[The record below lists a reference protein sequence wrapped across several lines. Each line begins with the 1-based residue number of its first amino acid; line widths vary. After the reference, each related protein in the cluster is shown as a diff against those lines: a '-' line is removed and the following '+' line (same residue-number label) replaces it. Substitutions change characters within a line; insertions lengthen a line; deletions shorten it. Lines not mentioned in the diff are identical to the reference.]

1 MAKRVAVVGMS
12 FRFPSTN
19 TAEYWTDLLAGKD
32 LVTEIDPGRWSPDRY
47 FHPSKQNPGTAY
59 TRSAG
64 TLGDISGFDADFFG
78 ISPREAAVMDP
89 QQRLLLELCWEA
101 MEDAAIPP
109 QRLRGSDCGVYIG
122 ISTADYAYR
131 MAHDLDLL
139 DSTVATGNTS
149 SIAANRLSYV
159 FDLRGPSMAV
169 DTACSS
175 ALVAFHQAVRAIAS
189 GECTHAIAG
198 GVSLHLHPYGFI
210 TFSKASMLSP
220 RGRCS
225 VFDAS
230 GDGYVRSEGGGLFVL
245 KDYDQALA
253 DGDPIIGVVAGSA
266 VNTDGRK
273 SGLTV
278 PSAQAQ
284 AQLLEQAYGRA
295 GIDPAELDY
304 LEAHGTG
311 TRVGDPIETR
321 AIGMALGARR
331 PQGKPLPIGSV
342 KSNLGHLEAASGVAG
357 LVKALHA
364 LRHREVP
371 ATIGVREINPNIDC
385 SGWNIDIV
393 TRNLPLPAEGTLTI
407 GVNSFGFGGAN
418 AHVILQ
424 SAPELAAASVPAPLA
439 PPAREVPVFVS
450 GRTEAALQQAA
461 LDLAARL
468 RAQPERLYDIAW
480 QSCLRRDWH
489 ASRALVFGQDAAA
502 VAQTLAQ
509 HAAGHAPRH
518 ALAHGT
524 ALPDATRVVY
534 AYSGNGS
541 QWMGMGRRLMTHPV
555 FAEAVDAID
564 RLFEPLAGYRLA
576 DELRRQDAPN
586 RYDSTE
592 YAQPALF
599 ALQVG
604 ITHLLAERGL
614 QPGAVLGH
622 SVGEVAAA
630 WASGALTLQDAVQV
644 IYHRS
649 RLQGTTRGVGAMTAV
664 GLSGNAA
671 QDLIDAAG
679 LGQEVCVAGYNSVR
693 GATLAGTP
701 RALSLIEGQIKAQ
714 RQFQRRL
721 DLDYAFH
728 STAMDSI
735 EAGLRE
741 SLAGLAPEQVAV
753 PMISTVTGAPLI
765 GTELDA
771 QYWWDNVRQP
781 VRFEQALETLTAQGD
796 VLYLE
801 IGPHPVLRG
810 YLNDALKAA
819 GLTGRALTTAARG
832 EDDPAR
838 ILDAAA
844 QAIVAG
850 ATPRWDTLLPR
861 AGRPLTLPAYPWQRE
876 RHWHDETPESASLLG
891 RPDLHP
897 LLGYALP
904 QHPWTWENRLDA
916 ERHAPLADHVVGEA
930 VVFPGTGFAELALG
944 AAAQHA
950 PDAALLDI
958 EDLEI
963 RVPLLLDGEQA
974 QRVRTELDTADAS
987 VRISARATGSDAAWT
1002 LHATARVLTGSAPAH
1017 LDQGAPA
1024 APARAADFD
1033 HALHARLTRAAGLA
1047 YGPHFSLVRQ
1057 GWLTDADTVL
1067 AELDAPAADALWQD
1081 LLLHPGSLD
1090 CTFQLIIMLMRKHA
1104 HRYAGMTFVPARM
1117 GRITVRRGAGPVRW
1131 VRARLLRRNPHSLT
1145 AEFDLYD
1152 AEGQSVAAVRQARF
1166 RSVRLGGQGTPAL
1179 HYLADAAVAAPHP
1192 RASTPA
1198 QPFPQALLQRLGQTS
1213 VPARE
1218 RQYHYAD
1225 EVEPLLYA
1233 LSEQFG
1239 LEALQTLADDEGLLP
1254 AATVTRLR
1262 AQARDIAP
1270 LFDHLLRQG
1279 TAAGWLAPT
1288 PAGWRFVTDHTDE
1301 SSPTAADIWNL
1312 LSHDY
1317 PDEFALMQACSRLGM
1332 ALPALLR
1339 GDGAAA
1345 EPQGAFTP
1353 GQAQAAILGRAG
1365 QLHWQQ
1371 TVADAIAAAQDALPA
1386 GARLRVLEIGGCGP
1400 ELGAACCAAL
1410 DFDRADYRYLA
1421 LHPDAQDAAAS
1432 ALEDWPAARI
1442 QPAGEAVQDGAFD
1455 LVIVHTACHALSQSQ
1470 AAFAAGRAALAPH
1483 GLLALT
1489 GNHPDGWLDLVFGA
1503 RADWWAE
1510 SAEGGAVPALQPA
1523 AHWRGA
1529 LEAAG
1534 LTPLAQEEDDAVQAG
1549 PYLLWARAR
1558 TASANAAD
1566 GADGAEPASAA
1577 RAWLILADDASA
1589 DWAEQLQARLHQRGD
1604 QAILVRDVAADAP
1617 AVAASLAMAL
1627 DTAGSLHGV
1636 IHADGLSPA
1645 DDGPE
1650 TRLARQTRRVT
1661 LAALVAQA
1669 CEALPAPIAF
1679 TLLTR
1684 NAAQHLTGAGSQ
1696 EDDAA
1701 LWGFGRTLQNEA
1713 ANYAVRQI
1721 DLPAHE
1727 AGTDW
1732 EALLRELLTPDE
1744 ETEIVLSAAGA
1755 RHAVRLRQVEAPR
1768 GPARN
1773 QGDTVVRLGL
1783 SFPGQLR
1790 NLRWER
1796 VAAPAPAANQIEVDV
1811 QATGL
1816 NFRDVMYALG
1826 MLSDEAIEQGFAGPT
1841 LGLEFAGVVR
1851 RTGSEVHDYKPGD
1864 RVVGFGPASFS
1875 NRVLTTGDA
1884 IALSPRNLSAAAA
1897 ATIPSTFFTV
1907 YYALNHLARLEAG
1920 ERILIHGAAGGVGIA
1935 AIQYAQAL
1943 GAEVHATAGTP
1954 EKRDF
1959 LRLLGVKHIYDSRAL
1974 SYADEI
1980 LAATGGDGVDVVLN
1994 SLAGEAINRNFAV
2007 LKPFGRFLEL
2017 GKRDFY
2023 ENTRIGLRPFRNN
2036 ISYFGIDADQLMRE
2050 RPALT
2055 RRLFGEMMALFEAGT
2070 LRPLPYRGFEARDLV
2085 DAFRHMQQARQIGK
2099 IVVTYDGG
2107 LPAGVTADDAAPAW
2121 QASSQASYLV
2131 TGGLR
2136 GFGLR
2141 TAQWLAERGAR
2152 HLILCSR
2159 SGPAD
2164 AEATDALAA
2173 LRAQG
2178 VNVLARA
2185 CDVTDATALAT
2196 LLDEAR
2202 ATMPAL
2208 RGVVHAAMVLDDGLA
2223 RSLDA
2228 SRIQRV
2234 LAPKMLGAL
2243 HLDRLT
2249 RDDPLDLFVCF
2260 SSATTQFGNPG
2271 QGNYVAANA
2280 WLEAFVRQRRAR
2292 GQAATAVCWGAID
2305 DAGYLAR
2312 NTQIKDALASRM
2324 GGRPLPATLAL
2335 HALGDM
2341 LAHDASGLGVLELD
2355 WQPLARFLPA
2365 AGHPRFAELARAGGG
2380 ADGEAGDDIAHLLD
2394 TLDDESLH
2402 ERVVDMVKREVGEI
2416 LRVAPERID
2425 ALRSVYDMGLDS
2437 LMGVELV
2444 VALEQRF
2451 GQRLPVMALSE
2462 SATIDKLARR
2472 LVVLLRGE
2480 DTAAAQAPAVSSQIE
2495 QVVAQHAVDVPLE
2508 AIADFATHL
2517 EQRADAGAPRM
2528 IR

>member
-19 TAEYWTDLLAGKD
+19 TAEYWADLLAGKD

-295 GIDPAELDY
+295 GIDPIDLDY

-385 SGWNIDIV
+385 DGWNIDIV
-393 TRNLPLPAEGTLTI
+393 TRNLPLPAQGTLTI

-424 SAPELAAASVPAPLA
+424 SAPELNVAGAAE
-439 PPAREVPVFVS
+439 PPVQPVRDVPVVVS
-450 GRTEAALQQAA
+450 GRTDAALKQAA
-461 LDLAARL
+461 HDIAAQL
-468 RAQPERLYDIAW
+468 RAQPDRLYDIAW
-480 QSCLRRDWH
+480 QSCLRREWH
-489 ASRALVFGQDAAA
+489 ASRALVFGRDANT
-502 VAQTLAQ
+502 VARMLEQQ
-509 HAAGHAPRH
+509 AAGQAPRH
-518 ALAHGT
+518 AVAHGT
-524 ALPDATRVVY
+524 ALTGASRVVY

-564 RLFEPLAGYRLA
+564 RHFEPLAGYRLA

-599 ALQVG
+599 AVQVG

-630 WASGALTLQDAVQV
+630 WACGALTLRDAVHV

-664 GLSGNAA
+664 GLSGSAA
-671 QDLIDAAG
+671 QALIDAAG
-679 LGQEVCVAGYNSVR
+679 LGRDVCVAGYNSVR
-693 GATLAGTP
+693 GATLAGDP
-701 RALSLIEGQIKAQ
+701 RALAAIEGQLKAQ

-735 EAGLRE
+735 EAALRE
-741 SLAGLAPEQVAV
+741 ALAGLAPQPTAL
-753 PMISTVTGAPLI
+753 PMISTVTGAALA
-765 GTELDA
+765 GTELGA

-819 GLTGRALTTAARG
+819 DLTGRALTTAARG

-844 QAIVAG
+844 QVIVAG
-850 ATPRWDTLLPR
+850 ATPRWDALLPR
-861 AGRPLTLPAYPWQRE
+861 AGRPLALPAYPWQRE

-891 RPDLHP
+891 RHDLHP

-904 QHPWTWENRLDA
+904 QHPRTWENRLDA
-916 ERHAPLADHVVGEA
+916 ERHAPLGDHVVGEA
-930 VVFPGTGFAELALG
+930 IVFPGTGFAELALG

-950 PDAALLDI
+950 PNAALLDI

-974 QRVRTELDTADAS
+974 QRVRTELDSADTS
-987 VRISARATGSDAAWT
+987 VRISARTAGSDAAWT

-1017 LDQGAPA
+1017 LDQPAPA
-1024 APARAADFD
+1024 VPARAADFD
-1033 HALHARLTRAAGLA
+1033 HALHAQLTRAAGLA

-1057 GWLTDADTVL
+1057 GWLSDADTVL
-1067 AELDAPAADALWQD
+1067 AELDTPAEDGVWQD

-1090 CTFQLIIMLMRKHA
+1090 CTFQLIIMLMREQA

-1117 GRITVRRGAGPVRW
+1117 GRITVRRGAGAVRW

-1145 AEFDLYD
+1145 AEFDLWD
-1152 AEGQSVAAVRQARF
+1152 AEGHLVAAVRQARF

-1179 HYLADAAVAAPHP
+1179 HYLADVAVAAPHP
-1192 RASTPA
+1192 RASAPA
-1198 QPFPQALLQRLGQTS
+1198 APFSQALLDRLAQIPA
-1213 VPARE
+1213 PARE
-1218 RQYHYAD
+1218 RQFHYAD
-1225 EVEPLLYA
+1225 EVEPLLYT

-1239 LEALQTLADDEGLLP
+1239 LEALRALTDGDGLLP

-1262 AQARDIAP
+1262 EQARDTAP

-1279 TAAGWLAPT
+1279 TAAGWLTPT
-1288 PAGWRFVTDHTDE
+1288 PAGWRFLAEHTDA
-1301 SSPTAADIWNL
+1301 SSPSAADIWNL

-1317 PDEFALMQACSRLGM
+1317 PDEFALMQACSRIGM
-1332 ALPALLR
+1332 ALPGLLR
-1339 GDGAAA
+1339 GEASPVDL
-1345 EPQGAFTP
+1345 QGGFTP
-1353 GQAQAAILGRAG
+1353 GQAQSAILGRAG

-1371 TVADAIAAAQDALPA
+1371 AVASAIVAAQDRLPA
-1386 GARLRVLEIGGCGP
+1386 GARLRVLEIGGSGP
-1400 ELGAACCAAL
+1400 DLGAACCAAL
-1410 DFDRADYRYLA
+1410 DFDRADYHYLA

-1432 ALEDWPAARI
+1432 ALEDWPAAHI
-1442 QPAGEAVQDGAFD
+1442 QPAGDAVPDGQFD
-1455 LVIVHTACHALSQSQ
+1455 LVLVHTACHTLSQSQ
-1470 AAFAAGRAALAPH
+1470 AAFAAGRAALAPQ

-1510 SAEGGAVPALQPA
+1510 SVEGGSIPALQTA
-1523 AHWRGA
+1523 AHWRAA
-1529 LEAAG
+1529 LQAAD
-1534 LTPLAQEEDDAVQAG
+1534 LTSLPHDAAEDVQAG
-1549 PYLLWARAR
+1549 PYLLWAQTTDTAARA
-1558 TASANAAD
+1558 AVPDAA
-1566 GADGAEPASAA
+1566 APAS
-1577 RAWLILADDASA
+1577 RAWLILADHASA
-1589 DWAEQLQARLHQRGD
+1589 DWAEQLQARLHGSGN
-1604 QAILVRDVAADAP
+1604 QAILVRDVAAEAP

-1636 IHADGLSPA
+1636 IHADGLIA
-1645 DDGPE
+1645 TGQDVD
-1650 TRLARQTRRVT
+1650 TRLARQTRRVA

-1669 CEALPAPIAF
+1669 CESLPSPITF

-1684 NAAQHLTGAGSQ
+1684 DAAQHLTGADTQ

-1713 ANYAVRQI
+1713 ANYAIRQI
-1721 DLPAHE
+1721 DQPGHD

-1732 EALLRELLTPDE
+1732 DALLRELLTPDD
-1744 ETEIVLSAAGA
+1744 ETEVVLNAAGA

-1768 GPARN
+1768 APVRDE
-1773 QGDTVVRLGL
+1773 GDAVVRLGL

-1796 VAAPAPAANQIEVDV
+1796 VAAQAPAARQIEVDV

-1851 RTGSEVHDYKPGD
+1851 RVGSEVQDYRPGD

-1884 IALSPRNLSAAAA
+1884 IAHIPRGLSAAAA

-1907 YYALNHLARLEAG
+1907 YYALHHLARLEAG

-1935 AIQYAQAL
+1935 AIQYAQSL

-1959 LRLLGVKHIYDSRAL
+1959 LRLLGVQHIYDSRAL

-1980 LAATGGDGVDVVLN
+1980 LAATDGEGVDVVLN

-2070 LRPLPYRGFEARDLV
+2070 LRPLPYRSFEAGDLI

-2107 LPAGVTADDAAPAW
+2107 LPASVAVDSGAPTW
-2121 QASSQASYLV
+2121 QASAQASYLV

-2159 SGPAD
+2159 GGPAD
-2164 AEATDALAA
+2164 TEATSALAA
-2173 LRAQG
+2173 LREQG

-2185 CDVTDATALAT
+2185 CDVTDATALAA

-2202 ATMPAL
+2202 ATLPPL

-2228 SRIQRV
+2228 VRIQRV
-2234 LAPKMLGAL
+2234 LAPKLLGAL
-2243 HLDRLT
+2243 NLDALT

-2292 GQAATAVCWGAID
+2292 GLAATAVCWGAID
-2305 DAGYLAR
+2305 DVGYLAR

-2324 GGRPLPATLAL
+2324 GGRPLPAALAL
-2335 HALGDM
+2335 HALGEM

-2365 AGHPRFAELARAGGG
+2365 AGFPRFAELARAGGG

-2394 TLDDESLH
+2394 TLDDEALH

-2472 LVVLLRGE
+2472 LVVLLRGDE
-2480 DTAAAQAPAVSSQIE
+2480 SAAAQAPAIASQIE
-2495 QVVAQHAVDVPLE
+2495 QVVAQHAVDVPME
-2508 AIADFATHL
+2508 AIADFASHI

>member
-12 FRFPSTN
+12 FRFPSTT
-19 TAEYWTDLLAGKD
+19 TAEYWADLLAGKD

-101 MEDAAIPP
+101 LEDAAIPP
-109 QRLRGSDCGVYIG
+109 HRLRGSDCGVYIG

-189 GECTHAIAG
+189 GECSHAIAG

-245 KDYDQALA
+245 KDYEQALA
-253 DGDPIIGVVAGSA
+253 DGDPIIGIVAGSA

-295 GIDPAELDY
+295 GIDPVDLDY

-424 SAPELAAASVPAPLA
+424 SAPALATASATASTVA

-450 GRTEAALQQAA
+450 GRTEAAQQQAA
-461 LDLAARL
+461 RDLAAQL
-468 RAQPERLYDIAW
+468 RAQPDRLYDIAW
-480 QSCLRRDWH
+480 QSCRRREWH
-489 ASRALVFGQDAAA
+489 ASRALVFGRDAHA
-502 VAQTLAQ
+502 VAQTLEQ
-509 HAAGHAPRH
+509 HAAGQAPRH
-518 ALAHGT
+518 TVAHGT
-524 ALPDATRVVY
+524 ALPGASRVVY

-564 RLFEPLAGYRLA
+564 HHFEPLAGYRLA

-586 RYDSTE
+586 RYDATE

-614 QPGAVLGH
+614 HPGAVLGH

-630 WASGALTLQDAVQV
+630 WASGALTLRDAVHV

-664 GLSGNAA
+664 GVSGTAA
-671 QDLIDAAG
+671 QALIDAAG
-679 LGQEVCVAGYNSVR
+679 LGRDVCVAGYNSVR
-693 GATLAGTP
+693 GATLAGDP
-701 RALSLIEGQIKAQ
+701 RALAVIEGQLKAQ

-735 EAGLRE
+735 ESGLRE
-741 SLAGLAPEQVAV
+741 SLGGLTPQPVAV
-753 PMISTVTGAPLI
+753 PMISTVTGTALT
-765 GTELDA
+765 GTELGA

-781 VRFEQALETLTAQGD
+781 VRFEQALETLTARGD

-819 GLTGRALTTAARG
+819 DLTGRALTTAARG

-850 ATPRWDTLLPR
+850 ATPRWDALLPR
-861 AGRPLTLPAYPWQRE
+861 AGIALALPAYPWQRE

-904 QHPWTWENRLDA
+904 QHPGTWENRLDA

-930 VVFPGTGFAELALG
+930 IVFPGTGFAELALG
-944 AAAQHA
+944 AAAQHT
-950 PDAALLDI
+950 PDAVVLDI

-974 QRVRTELDTADAS
+974 QRVRTELDSADTS
-987 VRISARATGSDAAWT
+987 VRISARAAGSDAAWT
-1002 LHATARVLTGSAPAH
+1002 LHATARVLTGSAPPH
-1017 LDQGAPA
+1017 LVQTAPA
-1024 APARAADFD
+1024 VPARAADFD
-1033 HALHARLTRAAGLA
+1033 HVLHAQLTRAAGLA

-1057 GWLTDADTVL
+1057 GWLTDPDTVL
-1067 AELDAPAADALWQD
+1067 AELDVPAEDAVWQD

-1090 CTFQLIIMLMRKHA
+1090 CTFQLIIMLMREHA

-1117 GRITVRRGAGPVRW
+1117 GRITVRRGAGAVRW

-1152 AEGQSVAAVRQARF
+1152 AEGQVVAAVRQARF

-1179 HYLADAAVAAPHP
+1179 HYLADVAVAAPHP
-1192 RASTPA
+1192 RASAPVQPFSQAVLDRLVQTPA
-1198 QPFPQALLQRLGQTS
+1198 
-1213 VPARE
+1213 PARE
-1218 RQYHYAD
+1218 RLFHYAD
-1225 EVEPLLYA
+1225 EVEPLLYT

-1239 LEALQTLADDEGLLP
+1239 LEALRALADDDGLLP

-1262 AQARDIAP
+1262 EQARDIAP

-1279 TAAGWLAPT
+1279 TTAGWLAPT
-1288 PAGWRFVTDHTDE
+1288 PAGWRFVADQTDE
-1301 SSPTAADIWNL
+1301 SSPSAADIWNL

-1317 PDEFALMQACSRLGM
+1317 PDEFALMQACSRTGM
-1332 ALPALLR
+1332 ALPGLLR
-1339 GDGAAA
+1339 GEESPADLHG
-1345 EPQGAFTP
+1345 GLTP
-1353 GQAQAAILGRAG
+1353 GQAQSTILGRAG
-1365 QLHWQQ
+1365 QLHWQH
-1371 TVADAIAAAQDALPA
+1371 TVASAIATAQDRLPA
-1386 GARLRVLEIGGCGP
+1386 GARLRVLEIGGGGP
-1400 ELGAACCAAL
+1400 DLGAACCAAL
-1410 DFDRADYRYLA
+1410 DFDRADYLYLA

-1432 ALEDWPAARI
+1432 VLEDWPGARI
-1442 QPAGEAVQDGAFD
+1442 QPAGDPLPDGTFD
-1455 LVIVHTACHALSQSQ
+1455 LVIVHTACHTLSQSQ
-1470 AAFAAGRAALAPH
+1470 AAFAAGRAAIAPH

-1510 SAEGGAVPALQPA
+1510 SVEGGSVPALQPA
-1523 AHWRGA
+1523 AHWRAA
-1529 LEAAG
+1529 LAAAE
-1534 LTPLAQEEDDAVQAG
+1534 LIPLARAQDEEDAVLAG
-1549 PYLLWARAR
+1549 PYLLWAQAQPAAPSAADAAARAR
-1558 TASANAAD
+1558 H
-1566 GADGAEPASAA
+1566 
-1577 RAWLILADDASA
+1577 AWLILADHASA
-1589 DWAEQLQARLHQRGD
+1589 DWAEQLQARLHGCGD
-1604 QAILVRDVAADAP
+1604 QAILVRDVTADAP
-1617 AVAASLAMAL
+1617 AVAASLAMAR
-1627 DTAGSLHGV
+1627 DTAGGLSGV
-1636 IHADGLSPA
+1636 IHADGLTLA
-1645 DDGPE
+1645 DADPQA
-1650 TRLARQTRRVT
+1650 RLARQTRRVT

-1669 CEALPAPIAF
+1669 CESLPAPITV

-1684 NAAQHLTGAGSQ
+1684 DAAQHLTGAEGQ
-1696 EDDAA
+1696 GDDAA

-1721 DLPAHE
+1721 DLPGHE

-1732 EALLRELLTPDE
+1732 DALLRELLTPDD
-1744 ETEIVLSAAGA
+1744 ETEIVLSVTGA
-1755 RHAVRLRQVEAPR
+1755 RHAVRLRQIDAPHA
-1768 GPARN
+1768 PV
-1773 QGDTVVRLGL
+1773 QDPGDTVVRLGL

-1790 NLRWER
+1790 NLRWES
-1796 VAAPAPAANQIEVDV
+1796 VAAQPPAARQIEVDV

-1851 RTGSEVHDYKPGD
+1851 RVGSEVQDYRPGD

-1884 IALSPRNLSAAAA
+1884 IAHIPRGLSAAAA

-1959 LRLLGVKHIYDSRAL
+1959 LRLLGVRHIYDSRAL

-1980 LAATGGDGVDVVLN
+1980 LAATGGEGVDVVLN

-2055 RRLFGEMMALFEAGT
+2055 RRLFGEMMALFESGT
-2070 LRPLPYRGFEARDLV
+2070 LRPLPYRSFEAGDLV

-2107 LPAGVTADDAAPAW
+2107 LPASVTVDGDTPAW
-2121 QASSQASYLV
+2121 RASAQASYLV

-2152 HLILCSR
+2152 HLVLCSR

-2164 AEATDALAA
+2164 AEALAALAA
-2173 LRAQG
+2173 LREQG

-2185 CDVTDATALAT
+2185 CDVTDVTALAA

-2202 ATMPAL
+2202 ATLPPL

-2228 SRIQRV
+2228 PRVERV
-2234 LAPKMLGAL
+2234 LAPKLLGAL
-2243 HLDRLT
+2243 HLDALT
-2249 RDDPLDLFVCF
+2249 REDSLDLFVCF

-2280 WLEAFVRQRRAR
+2280 WLEAFVRQRIAR

-2324 GGRPLPATLAL
+2324 GGRPLPAALAL
-2335 HALGDM
+2335 HALGEM

-2365 AGHPRFAELARAGGG
+2365 AGGPRFAELARAGGG
-2380 ADGEAGDDIAHLLD
+2380 ADGDAGDDIAHLLD
-2394 TLDDESLH
+2394 TLDDEALH
-2402 ERVVDMVKREVGEI
+2402 DRVVDMVKREVGEI

-2472 LVVLLRGE
+2472 LVVLLRGDE
-2480 DTAAAQAPAVSSQIE
+2480 PGAGQAPAISSQIE
-2495 QVVAQHAVDVPLE
+2495 QVVAQHAVDVPME
-2508 AIADFATHL
+2508 AIADFASHI
-2517 EQRADAGAPRM
+2517 EQRAEAGAPRM

>member
-19 TAEYWTDLLAGKD
+19 TSGYWEDLLAGKD
-32 LVTEIDPGRWSPDRY
+32 LVTEIDRGRWSPDRY

-89 QQRLLLELCWEA
+89 QQRLLLELCWET
-101 MEDAAIPP
+101 MEDAAIAP

-139 DSTVATGNTS
+139 DSSVATGNTS

-175 ALVAFHQAVRAIAS
+175 ALVAFHQAVRAVQT

-198 GVSLHLHPYGFI
+198 GVSLHLHPFGFI

-230 GDGYVRSEGGGLFVL
+230 GDGYVRSEGGGLFLL
-245 KDYDQALA
+245 KDYEQALA
-253 DGDPIIGVVAGSA
+253 DGDRIIGVVAGSA
-266 VNTDGRK
+266 VNTDGKK

-278 PSAQAQ
+278 PSPQVQ
-284 AQLLEQAYGRA
+284 AQLLEQAYARA
-295 GIDPAELDY
+295 GIDPAQLDY

-331 PQGKPLPIGSV
+331 PGDQPLPIGSV

-371 ATIGVREINPNIDC
+371 ATIGITEINPNIDC
-385 SGWNIDIV
+385 QGWNIDIV
-393 TRNLPLPAEGTLTI
+393 TQNRKLRPAGTLTI

-424 SAPELAAASVPAPLA
+424 SAPEPVQEEQPAPT
-439 PPAREVPVFVS
+439 PAAELPVVVS
-450 GRTEAALQQAA
+450 ARSEAALAQAA
-461 LDLAARL
+461 RELAAQL
-468 RAQPERLYDIAW
+468 RAQPQRFYDIAW
-480 QSCLRRDWH
+480 QTSLRREWH
-489 ASRALVFGQDAAA
+489 AQRALVFGRDPET
-502 VAQTLAQ
+502 VATLLEQ
-509 HAAGHAPRH
+509 HVDGNAPRH
-518 ALAHGT
+518 RVAAGT
-524 ALPDATRVVY
+524 AVPDASGVVF

-541 QWMGMGRRLMTHPV
+541 QWLGMGQRLMRHPV
-555 FAEAVDAID
+555 FAQAVEAID
-564 RLFEPLAGYRLA
+564 QHFAPLAGYRLA
-576 DELRRQDAPN
+576 DELQRQDAPS

-592 YAQPALF
+592 FAQPALF
-599 ALQVG
+599 AVQVG
-604 ITHLLAERGL
+604 ITHLLATRGVR
-614 QPGAVLGH
+614 PSAVLGH

-630 WASGALTLQDAVQV
+630 WASGALTLRDAAHV
-644 IYHRS
+644 IYQRS

-664 GLSGNAA
+664 GMNGNDA
-671 QDLIDAAG
+671 QAMIDAAG
-679 LGQEVCVAGYNSVR
+679 LSDSVCVAGYNSVR
-693 GATLAGTP
+693 GATLAGDP
-701 RALSLIEGQIKAQ
+701 AGLARIEADLKAR

-728 STAMDSI
+728 SSAMDGI
-735 EAGLRE
+735 EAELRE
-741 SLAGLAPEQVAV
+741 VLGAIAPQPVSV
-753 PMISTVTGAPLI
+753 PMISTVTGAPVA
-765 GTELDA
+765 GPELTA
-771 QYWWDNVRQP
+771 QYWWDNVRRP
-781 VRFEQALETLTAQGD
+781 VRFEQALAALTAQGQT
-796 VLYLE
+796 LYLE

-810 YLNDALKAA
+810 YLNDALKEAD
-819 GLTGRALTTAARG
+819 LNGRALTTAARG
-832 EDDPAR
+832 EDDPQR

-850 ATPRWDTLLPR
+850 AVPHWHALLPR
-861 AGRPLTLPAYPWQRE
+861 AGRPVTLPAYPWQRE
-876 RHWHDETPESASLLG
+876 RHWIDETPESHSLLG
-891 RPDLHP
+891 RHDLHP
-897 LLGYALP
+897 LLGHALP
-904 QHPWTWENRLDA
+904 QQDWQWESRLDTA
-916 ERHAPLADHVVGEA
+916 RHAPLADHVVGEA
-930 VVFPGTGFAELALG
+930 AVFPGAGFAEVAL
-944 AAAQHA
+944 AAAARLSPQSA
-950 PDAALLDI
+950 VLDV

-974 QRVRTELDTADAS
+974 HRLRTELDPADAS
-987 VRISARATGSDAAWT
+987 VRILGRATGSDGAWT
-1002 LHATARVLTGSAPAH
+1002 LHATARALTQTADGL
-1017 LDQGAPA
+1017 LDLA
-1024 APARAADFD
+1024 APAVPERMPDFD
-1033 HALHARLTRAAGLA
+1033 HGLHAELTRNAGLD
-1047 YGPHFSLVRQ
+1047 YGPHFSLVSH
-1057 GWLTDADTVL
+1057 GWLTDGDTVL
-1067 AELDAPAADALWQD
+1067 AQLDAPLDDAVWQG

-1090 CTFQLIIMLMRKHA
+1090 CTFQLIIMLMREHA

-1117 GRITVRRGAGPVRW
+1117 GRITVRAGAAAPRW

-1145 AEFDLYD
+1145 AEFELFD
-1152 AEGQSVAAVRQARF
+1152 AEGNAVAAIRQARF
-1166 RSVRLGGQGTPAL
+1166 RSVRLGGQGLPAL
-1179 HYLADAAVAAPHP
+1179 HYLQDAAVAAPHP
-1192 RASTPA
+1192 LASPA
-1198 QPFPQALLQRLGQTS
+1198 APAPDAALLARLLD
-1213 VPARE
+1213 VPQETRE
-1218 RQYHYAD
+1218 RLARYTN
-1225 EVEPLLYA
+1225 EVEPLLYS

-1239 LEALQTLADDEGLLP
+1239 LEALRELAEPDGQLP
-1254 AATVTRLR
+1254 AVTVTRLR
-1262 AQARDIAP
+1262 ERARDAAP
-1270 LFDHLLRQG
+1270 LFDHLLRLG
-1279 TAAGWLAPT
+1279 TDAGWLAPT
-1288 PAGWRFVTDHTDE
+1288 TAGWRLTPQAGDE
-1301 SSPTAADIWNL
+1301 GRPSAQDIWTL

-1317 PDEFALMQACSRLGM
+1317 PDDFTLMQACARTGM

-1339 GDGAAA
+1339 GETQAGDVEGGFSPAAA
-1345 EPQGAFTP
+1345 QT
-1353 GQAQAAILGRAG
+1353 AILGRAG

-1371 TVADAIAAAQDALPA
+1371 SVAEAVHAAQARLPA

-1410 DFDRADYRYLA
+1410 DFDRADYLYLA
-1421 LHPDAQDAAAS
+1421 TQPDATDAAAGL
-1432 ALEDWPAARI
+1432 LERWPQARV
-1442 QPAGEAVQDGAFD
+1442 QPAGEAVPPAHYD
-1455 LVIVHTACHALSQSQ
+1455 LVFVHTACQTLAQSQ
-1470 AAFAAGRAALAPH
+1470 AAVAAACAAVAPH
-1483 GLLALT
+1483 GLLGLT

-1503 RADWWAE
+1503 RAEWWAE
-1510 SAEGGAVPALQPA
+1510 SQDGSAIAALQPA
-1523 AHWRGA
+1523 AHWQAA
-1529 LEAAG
+1529 LQAAG
-1534 LTPLAQEEDDAVQAG
+1534 QRPLLAPDAIEAG
-1549 PYLLWARAR
+1549 PYLIWSQPEAQPRAATTPAPA
-1558 TASANAAD
+1558 TADA
-1566 GADGAEPASAA
+1566 P
-1577 RAWLILADDASA
+1577 RAWLILADDAGA
-1589 DWAEQLQARLHQRGD
+1589 AWAEGLQARLAACGD
-1604 QAILVRDVAADAP
+1604 QAILVRDVQAEP
-1617 AVAASLAMAL
+1617 QAVAASLAMARE
-1627 DTAGSLHGV
+1627 TAGALHGV
-1636 IHADGLSPA
+1636 IHADGLA
-1645 DDGPE
+1645 GDGAGDDDAAHA
-1650 TRLARQTRRVT
+1650 RLARQQRRVT

-1669 CEALPAPIAF
+1669 CEPLAAPVDLV
-1679 TLLTR
+1679 LLTR
-1684 NAAQHLTGAGSQ
+1684 GAMQYLTGAAGQ
-1696 EDDAA
+1696 DDDAA

-1713 ANYAVRQI
+1713 ANFTVRQI
-1721 DLPAHE
+1721 DLPAAAP
-1727 AGTDW
+1727 AGWD
-1732 EALLRELLTPDE
+1732 ALVRELRQPTDE
-1744 ETEIVLSAAGA
+1744 PEVLLGA
-1755 RHAVRLRQVEAPR
+1755 QGERHAVRLRQVEAPR
-1768 GPARN
+1768 AAAAGA
-1773 QGDTVVRLGL
+1773 DDAVVRLGL

-1796 VAAPAPAANQIEVDV
+1796 VAATAPDAHQIEVDV

-1841 LGLEFAGVVR
+1841 LGLEFAGTVR
-1851 RTGSEVHDYKPGD
+1851 RVGAAVADYRPGD

-1875 NRVLTTGDA
+1875 NRVLTTADA
-1884 IALSPRNLSAAAA
+1884 ISPIPRGLSAAAA

-1907 YYALNHLARLEAG
+1907 YYALHHLARLEEG

-1935 AIQYAQAL
+1935 AIQFAQAM

-1959 LRLLGVKHIYDSRAL
+1959 LRLLGVTHIYDSRAL
-1974 SYADEI
+1974 TYADEI
-1980 LAATGGDGVDVVLN
+1980 LAATEGAGVDVVLN

-2055 RRLFGEMMALFEAGT
+2055 RRLFGEMMALFERGT
-2070 LRPLPYRGFEARDLV
+2070 LRPLPYRTFEARDLV
-2085 DAFRHMQQARQIGK
+2085 EAFRHMQQARQIGK
-2099 IVVTYDGG
+2099 IVVTYDAG
-2107 LPAGVTADDAAPAW
+2107 LPPIESGADAGAPW
-2121 QASSQASYLV
+2121 QAAADASYLV

-2152 HLILCSR
+2152 HLVLCSR

-2164 AEATDALAA
+2164 AEAQAAIAA

-2178 VNVLARA
+2178 VTVLAEA
-2185 CDVTDATALAT
+2185 CDVTDAAALAA
-2196 LLDEAR
+2196 LLERVR
-2202 ATMPAL
+2202 ASLPPL
-2208 RGVVHAAMVLDDGLA
+2208 RGVVHAAMVLDDGLV
-2223 RSLDA
+2223 RSLDGE
-2228 SRIQRV
+2228 RIGRV
-2234 LAPKMLGAL
+2234 LAPKLLGAL
-2243 HLDRLT
+2243 HLDALT
-2249 RDDPLDLFVCF
+2249 RDCPLDFFVCY

-2271 QGNYVAANA
+2271 QGNYVAANT
-2280 WLEAFVRQRRAR
+2280 WLEAFTRQRRAR
-2292 GQAATAVCWGAID
+2292 GLPATAVLWGAID

-2324 GGRPLPATLAL
+2324 GGRPLPAALAL
-2335 HALGDM
+2335 QALGE
-2341 LAHDASGLGVLELD
+2341 LLRHGASGLGVLELD

-2365 AGHPRFAELARAGGG
+2365 AGTPRYAELALAGGG
-2380 ADGEAGDDIAHLLD
+2380 ADSAAGDDISHLLA
-2394 TLDDESLH
+2394 TLDDEALH
-2402 ERVVDMVKREVGEI
+2402 ERVVEMVKREVGEI

-2462 SATIDKLARR
+2462 SATIDKLGRR

-2480 DTAAAQAPAVSSQIE
+2480 DAAPVQPDLSSQIE
-2495 QVVAQHAVDVPLE
+2495 HVVAQHAVDVPME
-2508 AIADFATHL
+2508 AIVDFATQL
-2517 EQRADAGAPRM
+2517 EQRGSGDAPRL